1 MVVLLQ
7 AAQAASHAET
17 EEAGGGAAERRGG
30 PGQEAAAVPVTRAGS
45 VQWTGPGW
53 GAAEAGGARRIQRV
67 GAVQG
72 VAVVVTFA

>member
-53 GAAEAGGARRIQRV
+53 GGARRIQRV